1 MKTPRLILGLALAIA
16 ATMSAVAE
24 EPMPPMPAMADT
36 AIFMHGVLDQFESR
50 TDAFRWSGEAW
61 VGGDRDKL
69 WLKSEGFV
77 LGRGNVEDGRHELLY
92 DRAIS
97 AYADLQAG
105 VRVDWDSGA
114 GRTWAALGVHG
125 MAPLFFNYEA
135 TAYFGDRG
143 RAAARLAVSHDIA
156 LTQRTI
162 LQPLVELNFYSKSDP
177 TRGLGSGLSDID
189 TGLRLRYEIA
199 RKIAPYVGIAYAGK
213 FGETAQMARRAG
225 DTTGGVHFV
234 FGIRSWF

>member
-105 VRVDWDSGA
+105 VRVDWDSVA
-114 GRTWAALGVHG
+114 GRTWAALGVQG

-135 TAYFGDRG
+135 TAYFGDRACDVSVSEHLPRTIAGVGEPWTGERRGLVDHSLWLRRATYFRHQGAGACG
-143 RAAARLAVSHDIA
+143 RA
-156 LTQRTI
+156 
-162 LQPLVELNFYSKSDP
+162 
-177 TRGLGSGLSDID
+177 GS
-189 TGLRLRYEIA
+189 
-199 RKIAPYVGIAYAGK
+199 
-213 FGETAQMARRAG
+213 AG
-225 DTTGGVHFV
+225 DRGAFLPRRCGGFV
-234 FGIRSWF
+234 